1 MIKKLSIILVFAIC
15 LAGCAV
21 DPIKMVPGAKVIK
34 SSKVV
39 KLNKMVGEI
48 PGIVVEVPADEVFSK
63 NLNLEDSLTKKDI
76 MRVVN
81 EPGAKKALDAQMAR
95 EVAMEIKESNYE
107 FWTKVTLVNFLVILF
122 GWIAWTILGWW
133 KNRVPKFNPFAA
145 PATNKKS
152 PLVVTKKDSLHD
164 IDQPEL

>member
-1 MIKKLSIILVFAIC
+1 
-15 LAGCAV
+15 
-21 DPIKMVPGAKVIK
+21 
-34 SSKVV
+34 
-39 KLNKMVGEI
+39 
-48 PGIVVEVPADEVFSK
+48 
-63 NLNLEDSLTKKDI
+63 